1 MSATV
6 TPKNDYYKIG
16 YVSPRTSA
24 DKVNKASIPLCY
36 QDLSCLTRNFS
47 MCRYPDTNF
56 QARVYY
62 NSPKNQ
68 PNCQC
73 DKFLRCV

>member
-16 YVSPRTSA
+16 YVSPRTCA
-24 DKVNKASIPLCY
+24 DKVNKPPNPLCY
-36 QDLSCLTRNFS
+36 QDLSCLTCNFS
-47 MCRYPDTNF
+47 MCRYPNTHW

-62 NSPKNQ
+62 PRYQ
-68 PNCQC
+68 ANCHC
-73 DKFLRCV
+73 DKYLHKV